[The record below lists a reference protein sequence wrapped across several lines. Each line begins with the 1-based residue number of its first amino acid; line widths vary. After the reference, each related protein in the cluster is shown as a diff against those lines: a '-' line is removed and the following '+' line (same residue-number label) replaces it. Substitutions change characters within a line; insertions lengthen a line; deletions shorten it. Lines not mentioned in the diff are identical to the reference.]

1 MGITPPSVTL
11 LRQAPGGGTL
21 VRALDFVV
29 NWARA
34 NSLWPL
40 TYGTSCCAIEMMA
53 TSMPRY
59 DISRFGSEV
68 FRATPRQ
75 ADLIILA
82 GTIVEKMAEPL
93 VTLYQQLPGPKYVIA
108 MGSCTISGGPFIYDN
123 YSVVPGAD
131 RLIPVDVFIPGCP
144 PRPEALLHGL
154 MELQKKIRRESVL
167 NPWDGNEAL
176 NKAPIQDDFQQAE
189 AAWLALETQRQAELE
204 ERQARFRAEHPDFKP
219 TRSPRAPRTA
229 YPETVRTFRPAPGLE
244 GTRIAARVAE
254 IFPAARWAA
263 ARPPAELA
271 QAGAD
276 ALPEFEVAVDAYID
290 LMRCLRDDPT
300 LGLNALMDLTAV
312 DWESHY
318 ELVALLR
325 AIPTGHGV
333 MVRVRLEKTPG
344 ASPQP
349 PATTAPDA
357 TAPTLTALFPA
368 ANWPEREIF
377 DLFGI
382 AFEGHP
388 DLRRLF
394 LRDDFAG
401 HPLRKAFVYPEGMLR
416 RPY

>member
-1 MGITPPSVTL
+1 MGISPPSENL
-11 LRQAPGGGTL
+11 IRQIPGGQGL

-82 GTIVEKMAEPL
+82 GTIVDKMAEPL
-93 VTLYQQLPGPKYVIA
+93 ITLYQQLPGPKYVIA

-123 YSVVPGAD
+123 YSVVKGAD

-154 MELQKKIRRESVL
+154 LELQQKIRKESIL
-167 NPWDGNEAL
+167 HPWDGRDAINTG
-176 NKAPIQDDFQQAE
+176 PRCDDFARAE
-189 AAWLALETQRQAELE
+189 AAWLALEQQRSAELE
-204 ERQARFRAEHPDFKP
+204 ARQAQFRAAHPDFKP
-219 TRSPRAPRTA
+219 SKSPRIPKTA
-229 YPETVRTFRPAPGLE
+229 YPETERPVRPAPGLDADTLASSV
-244 GTRIAARVAE
+244 GAH
-254 IFPAARWAA
+254 FPTARWAS
-263 ARPPAELA
+263 PCNPAELV
-271 QAGAD
+271 QHGAD
-276 ALPEFEVAVDAYID
+276 GMAEFEVDVADYPAFAQF
-290 LMRCLRDDPT
+290 LRDEPT
-300 LGLNALMDLTAV
+300 LRFNALMDLTAI

-325 AIPTGHGV
+325 AIPAGHSAQ
-333 MVRVRLEKTPG
+333 VRVRLEKTPSEMPDNSQLVSTD
-344 ASPQP
+344 AV
-349 PATTAPDA
+349 APS
-357 TAPTLTALFPA
+357 LTSIFPA
-368 ANWPEREIF
+368 ANWPEREIY

-394 LRDDFAG
+394 LRDDFRG
-401 HPLRKAFVYPEGMLR
+401 HPLRKNFAYPEGMLR